1 MVRLVRDRDLSGTV
15 RKLYGDK
22 GRQIVRSLEPQCLS
36 GFRKDERFRIMRSDV
51 ILVVDKGE
59 FIFFDCAYEE
69 MLQALGPIRDDPTI
83 PWTMFNDDVQ
93 MGFFDVYDQYI
104 LNILYHRRVQP
115 GMTKAQVRALLPKIM
130 PEVRAFVARKNGIDP
145 GPPHRRKEPRER
157 RSR

>member
-1 MVRLVRDRDLSGTV
+1 
-15 RKLYGDK
+15 
-22 GRQIVRSLEPQCLS
+22 
-36 GFRKDERFRIMRSDV
+36 V